1 MVKEKTI
8 KISSEFHKK
17 IMKMKYNLGYND
29 AEDLIKS
36 LVEIAERLTPANQLK
51 KEENKK

>member
-8 KISSEFHKK
+8 KVSKEFHNK
-17 IMKMKYNLGYND
+17 IMKMKYDLGYDD

-36 LVEIAERLTPANQLK
+36 LIKIAQKVTPANKLK
-51 KEENKK
+51 KEVK